1 MHSIRIKITA
11 VTLAAILTSLAAFI
25 GISYFTMMEENDKTS
40 VETLNLL
47 SQNAQKTVD
56 VRLNSLKRSVDV
68 VADIAEDSL
77 VPLNLAEVGGA
88 NRAAR
93 TPEQAKQ
100 LDAFMQK
107 YCEEVRQVFGS
118 IANHSDSIV
127 TYYFCIS
134 PDIGTSEHGFFYSK
148 VGKTDFEEQPKLI
161 ADKLDPA
168 DRNSN
173 WYFSPI
179 RRGKPCWVGPYRA
192 HFLGDLLTVSYV
204 APVYKEN
211 VLIGVLGMD
220 TLFYSVR
227 APVHSLR
234 VYDTGFACLMDDTG
248 RILYHP
254 RLKPE
259 TRLEEISLNLDPE
272 LFRRES
278 NGSELIRYNAE
289 GQRRQVSF
297 ATLTNGLKLV
307 VVAPVDEISA
317 SWHKMTRSILLSAI
331 AILVVFALL
340 TLVIVGAVTK
350 PLLRLTSA
358 SQKLASGDYNAEL
371 DDPVFPAD
379 ARSSETVHQRPEQ
392 PGVFGCPDGDQE
404 QGRLRGSQRVAQ

>member
-1 MHSIRIKITA
+1 M
-11 VTLAAILTSLAAFI
+11 
-25 GISYFTMMEENDKTS
+25 
-40 VETLNLL
+40 
-47 SQNAQKTVD
+47 
-56 VRLNSLKRSVDV
+56 
-68 VADIAEDSL
+68 
-77 VPLNLAEVGGA
+77 
-88 NRAAR
+88 
-93 TPEQAKQ
+93 
-100 LDAFMQK
+100 
-107 YCEEVRQVFGS
+107 
-118 IANHSDSIV
+118 
-127 TYYFCIS
+127 
-134 PDIGTSEHGFFYSK
+134 
-148 VGKTDFEEQPKLI
+148 
-161 ADKLDPA
+161 
-168 DRNSN
+168 
-173 WYFSPI
+173 
-179 RRGKPCWVGPYRA
+179 GPYRA

-259 TRLEEISLNLDPE
+259 TRLEEISLN
-272 LFRRES
+272 
-278 NGSELIRYNAE
+278 YNAE

-358 SQKLASGDYNAEL
+358 SKSG
-371 DDPVFPAD
+371 
-379 ARSSETVHQRPEQ
+379 S
-392 PGVFGCPDGDQE
+392 
-404 QGRLRGSQRVAQ
+404 

>member
-107 YCEEVRQVFGS
+107 YCEEVR
-118 IANHSDSIV
+118 
-127 TYYFCIS
+127 
-134 PDIGTSEHGFFYSK
+134 GTSEHGFFYSK

-340 TLVIVGAVTK
+340 TLVIVGAV
-350 PLLRLTSA
+350 
-358 SQKLASGDYNAEL
+358 
-371 DDPVFPAD
+371 D

>member
-56 VRLNSLKRSVDV
+56 VRLNSLKR
-68 VADIAEDSL
+68 
-77 VPLNLAEVGGA
+77 NLAEVGGA

-371 DDPVFPAD
+371 DYEGDRSRDPDPVFPAD

-392 PGVFGCPDGDQE
+392 PGVFGCPDWDKE
-404 QGRLRGSQRVAQ
+404 